1 MASDNIIQDIDAIE
15 LDMLEER
22 DQMLRR
28 QDNAMVSEMKRP
40 SSKIYM
46 NSTEMKILGN
56 FWGGKVRFCFDSFY
70 FELRAHSA
78 LQHATFENLKINGK
92 FIFRSGLR
100 RQHVLFQLRRAR
112 DSLPNQRLH
121 QPTLRQILKT

>member
-56 FWGGKVRFCFDSFY
+56 FWGGKVRIYFIYFY
-70 FELRAHSA
+70 SFELRAHSA
-78 LQHATFENLKINGK
+78 LHMQRSKIK
-92 FIFRSGLR
+92 R
-100 RQHVLFQLRRAR
+100 
-112 DSLPNQRLH
+112 
-121 QPTLRQILKT
+121 